1 MTNPGRGCGMKQA
14 CKVGGGKSRRGAE
27 KARGRNEAGPGKPRK
42 PFDGIVDAAGDVAM
56 RDEILGR
63 SGRLS

>member
-27 KARGRNEAGPGKPRK
+27 KARGRNEAGPENLASPLMG
-42 PFDGIVDAAGDVAM
+42 
-56 RDEILGR
+56 
-63 SGRLS
+63 S